1 MHITWA
7 RLPVLSLLQR
17 EFAGYSL
24 DTLRRDL
31 LAGITVGAVGLPLAL
46 AFGVASGA
54 DAAAGLVTA
63 ILAGLIIGGLGGAAF
78 QISGPTG
85 AMSAILIAI
94 AAQYGLAGV
103 WVACA
108 LAGVMLVLLGLFRLG
123 RYIQFIPA
131 PVITGFTSGIAIIIA
146 VGQLD
151 NVLGVASEPEENA
164 LAKLWH
170 YFTNPPTP
178 DWRAV
183 AVAGIVVVTMVL
195 LPRFLKAVPASLVGI
210 VLATLVATALSWD
223 VATIGAIPRTIL
235 LDNRLTLGTIPW
247 GELDNLL
254 LPALSIAALGA
265 IESLLCGS
273 VGATMSGK
281 PFDSNQELVAQG
293 LGNLIIPFFGGVPA
307 TAAIART
314 SVAIKSG
321 AATRL
326 TSIIH
331 SLALLL
337 SALALAPLIGRVPLA
352 ALGGVLLVTAWR
364 MNEWE
369 SIHFYWHSRLRHA
382 LIGMVVTM
390 VATAALDLTQA
401 IIIGVTISAIIY
413 IRQSALS
420 AAVASEPVDAARL
433 RAQGYNI
440 QVSCPTMRVYYLT
453 GPIFFGSVHAVLAAF
468 KDAAQYHT
476 LVISMRGVPL
486 IDAMGAKALR
496 ELVEEQQARGGLVCF
511 TGMQPAVRTMAER
524 VGLIELVGEEHIYWS
539 GVEAIITLHERREIH
554 GCSFCG
560 AQGAGCQVLQ
570 AARERVHLNPPPDRE
585 SLDRESLDRER
596 RET

>member
-1 MHITWA
+1 MSITWS
-7 RLPVLSLLQR
+7 RLPVVSVLQR
-17 EFAGYSL
+17 EFAGYSA
-24 DTLRRDL
+24 DMFRRDL
-31 LAGITVGAVGLPLAL
+31 LAGVTVGAVALPLAL

-54 DAAAGLVTA
+54 DAAAGMVTA

-94 AAQYGLAGV
+94 AQQYGIAGV
-103 WVACA
+103 WVACV
-108 LAGVMLVLLGLFRLG
+108 LAGAMLVLLGLFRLG
-123 RYIQFIPA
+123 RYIQFIPS

-151 NVLGVASEPEENA
+151 NVLGVKTEAAENS
-164 LAKLWH
+164 LAKLWGYLAH
-170 YFTNPPTP
+170 PPAP
-178 DWRAV
+178 SWQAV
-183 AVAGIVVVTMVL
+183 AAAAIVVATMVV
-195 LPRFLKAVPASLVGI
+195 LPRFSRAVPASLVGI
-210 VLATLVATALSWD
+210 VLASAVTALLGWQ

-235 LDNRLTLGTIPW
+235 LDSRLTLGAIPW
-247 GELDNLL
+247 AELDQLL
-254 LPALSIAALGA
+254 VPAISIAALGA

-273 VGATMSGK
+273 VGATMTGK

-293 LGNLIIPFFGGVPA
+293 LGNMVIPFFGGVPA

-321 AATRL
+321 AITRV
-326 TSIIH
+326 TSVVH
-331 SLALLL
+331 AMVLLL
-337 SALALAPLIGRVPLA
+337 SALVLAPLIGRIPLA

-369 SIHFYWHSRLRHA
+369 SIHFYWHTRLRSA
-382 LIGMVVTM
+382 LLGMLVTM
-390 VATAALDLTQA
+390 IATAALDLTQA

-420 AAVASEPVDAARL
+420 TAVASEPVDAAKL

-440 QVSCPTMRVYYLT
+440 QTSCPTIRVYYLT
-453 GPIFFGSVHAVLAAF
+453 GPIFFGSVHTVLAAF
-468 KDAAQYHT
+468 NDAERYHT
-476 LVISMRGVPL
+476 WIISMRGVPL

-496 ELVEEQQARGGLVCF
+496 ELVEEHHARGGVVCF
-511 TGMQPAVRTMAER
+511 TGLQPGVRHMAER
-524 VGLIELVGEEHIYWS
+524 TGLIKLVGGEHIFWS
-539 GVEAIITLHERREIH
+539 AVQAIMAIHERRETH

-560 AQGAGCQVLQ
+560 SHGAGCEVLR
-570 AARERVHLNPPPDRE
+570 AAVARAHLNPPPAE
-585 SLDRESLDRER
+585 SHGLA
-596 RET
+596 

>member
-1 MHITWA
+1 MSISWS
-7 RLPVLSLLQR
+7 RLPVVSVLRR
-17 EFAGYSL
+17 EFAGYSVDL
-24 DTLRRDL
+24 LRRDL
-31 LAGITVGAVGLPLAL
+31 LAGVTVGAVGLPLAL

-63 ILAGLIIGGLGGAAF
+63 ILAGIIIGGLGGAAF

-94 AAQYGLAGV
+94 ALQYGLAGV
-103 WVACA
+103 WVACVM
-108 LAGVMLVLLGLFRLG
+108 AGIMLVLLGLFRLG
-123 RYIQFIPA
+123 RYIQFIPS

-151 NVLGVASEPEENA
+151 NVLGVQTEAAENS

-170 YFTNPPTP
+170 YVTSPPAP
-178 DWRAV
+178 DLRAV
-183 AVAGIVVVTMVL
+183 AVAGVVIAVMVV

-210 VLATLVATALSWD
+210 VLATLMTTMLGWD
-223 VATIGAIPRTIL
+223 IAAIGAIPRTIL
-235 LDNRLTLGTIPW
+235 LDSRLTLDAIPW
-247 GELDNLL
+247 GELDMLL
-254 LPALSIAALGA
+254 VPALSIAALGA

-273 VGATMSGK
+273 VGATMTGK

-293 LGNLIIPFFGGVPA
+293 LGNMIIPFFGGVPA

-326 TSIIH
+326 TSVVH
-331 SLALLL
+331 SLVLLL

-369 SIHFYWHSRLRHA
+369 SIHFYWHTGLRSA
-382 LIGMVVTM
+382 LLGMFVTM
-390 VATAALDLTQA
+390 LATAALDLTQA

-420 AAVASEPVDAARL
+420 TQVASEPVDAAKL
-433 RAQGYNI
+433 RAQGYTI
-440 QVSCPTMRVYYLT
+440 ETSCPTMRVYYLT
-453 GPIFFGSVHAVLAAF
+453 GPIFFGSIHSVLAAF
-468 KDAAQYHT
+468 NDAHQYHT
-476 LVISMRGVPL
+476 WIISMRGVPL
-486 IDAMGAKALR
+486 VDAMGAKALR
-496 ELVEEQQARGGLVCF
+496 ELVEEHQARGGVVCL
-511 TGMQPAVRTMAER
+511 TGVQPGVRHMAER
-524 VGLIELVGEEHIYWS
+524 TGLIKLVGGEHVFWS
-539 GVEAIITLHERREIH
+539 AVQAILALHQRREIH
-554 GCSFCG
+554 GCSFCDSH
-560 AQGAGCQVLQ
+560 GAGCEVLS
-570 AARERVHLNPPPDRE
+570 AARARAHINPPPAE
-585 SLDRESLDRER
+585 SHGLA
-596 RET
+596 

>member
-63 ILAGLIIGGLGGAAF
+63 ILASLIIGGLGGAAF

-570 AARERVHLNPPPDRE
+570 AARERVHLNPPPDRG

>member
-1 MHITWA
+1 MRTAFSRIP
-7 RLPVLSLLQR
+7 LVGVLRR
-17 EFAGYSL
+17 EFSDYSF
-24 DTLRRDL
+24 DALRRDL
-31 LAGITVGAVGLPLAL
+31 LAGITVGAVALPLAL

-63 ILAGLIIGGLGGAAF
+63 ILAGIIIGGLGGAAY

-85 AMSAILIAI
+85 AMSAILFAI
-94 AAQYGLAGV
+94 AAQYGLQGV
-103 WVACA
+103 WVACT
-108 LAGVMLVLLGLFRLG
+108 LAGAMLVLLGLFRLG

-131 PVITGFTSGIAIIIA
+131 PVITGFTSGIAVIIA

-151 NVLGVASEPEENA
+151 NVLGVHTEAAENA

-170 YFTNPPTP
+170 YVVSPPAP

-183 AVAGIVVVTMVL
+183 AVAGVVVATMIV
-195 LPRFLKAVPASLVGI
+195 LPRFLKAIPASLVGI
-210 VLATLVATALSWD
+210 VLATLAATALGWD
-223 VATIGAIPRTIL
+223 IATIGAIPRTIL
-235 LDNRLTLGTIPW
+235 LESRLTLAGIPW
-247 GELDNLL
+247 GEVSGLL

-273 VGATMSGK
+273 VGATMTGK
-281 PFDSNQELVAQG
+281 AFDSNQELVAQG
-293 LGNLIIPFFGGVPA
+293 LGNMLIPFFGGVPA

-314 SVAIKSG
+314 SVAVKSN

-326 TSIIH
+326 TSIVH
-331 SLALLL
+331 SLVLLL

-369 SIHFYWHSRLRHA
+369 ALHFYWHARLRHA
-382 LIGMVVTM
+382 LVGLVVTL

-420 AAVASEPVDAARL
+420 TSVASEAVDAAKL
-433 RAQGYNI
+433 RAQGHNI

-468 KDAAQYHT
+468 KEAHQYHT

-486 IDAMGAKALR
+486 IDAMGARALR
-496 ELVEEQQARGGLVCF
+496 ELVEEQQARGGVVCF
-511 TGMQPAVRTMAER
+511 CGMQPGVRAVAER
-524 VGLIELVGEEHIYWS
+524 SGLIRLVGAEHVYWS
-539 GVEAIITLHERREIH
+539 AAEAILALHERREIH

-570 AARERVHLNPPPDRE
+570 AARERSGSERE
-585 SLDRESLDRER
+585 PGL
-596 RET
+596 